1 MKTPTF
7 PFQPSDNEGPIFKA
21 PWEAQAFGM
30 VIALHSQGAFDW
42 SEWAD
47 QLSKEI
53 QRAQQ
58 HGDPDLG
65 DTYYSHW
72 LNALEQL
79 LLHKQLTT
87 EAEVSARVNK
97 WRRAY
102 LATEHGQAIELS
114 NADD

>member
-7 PFQPSDNEGPIFKA
+7 QLQPMDSEGPVFNA

-30 VIALHSQGAFDW
+30 VIALHSRGAFSW

-47 QLSKEI
+47 QLSKQI
-53 QRAQQ
+53 QQAQQ
-58 HGDPDLG
+58 DGDPDLG
-65 DTYYSHW
+65 DTYYRHW

-87 EAEVSARVNK
+87 EPEVNARVSK

-102 LATEHGQAIELS
+102 LATPHGQAIELS